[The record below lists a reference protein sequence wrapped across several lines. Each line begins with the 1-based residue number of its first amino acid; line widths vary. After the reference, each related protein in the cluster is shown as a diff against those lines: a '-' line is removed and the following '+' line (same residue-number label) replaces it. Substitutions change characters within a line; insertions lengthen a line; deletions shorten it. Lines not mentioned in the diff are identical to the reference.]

1 MFQHFCGV
9 LFSHFSP
16 RRPEQ
21 HLADFLSIFYH
32 FEAFSA
38 GFWGGVESVIF
49 DDTTVY
55 NRYFEGPGGCD
66 LASFGHC
73 FSRGLPG
80 APFLW
85 FLDVFGVRRDPVLKL
100 PGAPWGT
107 FF

>member
-1 MFQHFCGV
+1 M
-9 LFSHFSP
+9 
-16 RRPEQ
+16 
-21 HLADFLSIFYH
+21 
-32 FEAFSA
+32 
-38 GFWGGVESVIF
+38 IF

-66 LASFGHC
+66 FASFGHC

-85 FLDVFGVRRDPVLKL
+85 FLDVFGVPGDPVLKL

-107 FF
+107 LFLKGFHLENRSRQGIPHSPSVGG

>member
-1 MFQHFCGV
+1 M
-9 LFSHFSP
+9 
-16 RRPEQ
+16 
-21 HLADFLSIFYH
+21 
-32 FEAFSA
+32 
-38 GFWGGVESVIF
+38 IF

-73 FSRGLPG
+73 FSRGLAG

-100 PGAPWGT
+100 PGAPRGLLFMKVFYLENRPRQGIPHSPKVGGNQGGLVAPRYLSNNWLVC
-107 FF
+107 